1 MGCNLCTLQKREEHY
16 KLLYEIAQVNGLA
29 KVEHDEA
36 VVEAIRRDPIVVQV
50 LRRTPTRAAAAVVQ
64 NGTSSPQDA
73 CVVDVCTQTDI
84 TFEHIMALAKLR
96 PATPPVPDICPFL
109 LSDSCHSIHTM
120 EHEFYECPEY
130 LSNTTA
136 DVERIVEYEYEEVEL
151 CRQNSQEKLGLTLC
165 YRTDDEED
173 TGIYVSQVEPNSIA
187 AKDGRIKEGD
197 RILQINGCEVQD
209 REKAVALLSSEEAR
223 SITLLVTRPEIQLDE
238 EAGWLDDEQQELME
252 EILEERRKQKEHGF
266 DKGDENQAEEG
277 MTTDSATCSS
287 NNQDSGFGRSTDS
300 PEHQPLLAKLQRRS
314 PAHCLRER
322 WRAEHPHTK
331 RGAVV
336 PRENQSTRTLSTG
349 QGHEGVGSVRNSGG
363 GILGL
368 ENRFQQLLELKC
380 QIRNGGECGVY
391 SIRHSI
397 ECSLTEQ
404 GGEDGDCVDD
414 IGGGV
419 EQELRM
425 LNEELRSIEL
435 ECQSI
440 MQAHQLR
447 QSHQQEHSQPSPC
460 SPGRSTKD
468 GHKRHSRL
476 ADIHEHPERL
486 EADKMREKDSSSA
499 YNTAESARST
509 PLGMERS
516 PDHSLQRHISITN
529 QKNLR
534 LASSTPSSPIP
545 IPKPQGTSS
554 HSRQADPGPVIS
566 SSPDQSNPSRSES
579 DPALPADDERCEK
592 KGRTRES
599 RRGLPYASSYHTT
612 PYHGQ
617 GGSKQLQ
624 SYMQLL
630 QQHSSV
636 EYSQSQLS
644 LLSVCRDPV
653 HRNGRP
659 GEPRLEWKVKV
670 RADGTRYVAR
680 RPARD
685 RILRERALRIREE
698 RSGGMTTD
706 DDAMSEMKMGR
717 YWSKEERKQHLARAR
732 EQRKRREF
740 MQKSRLECLK
750 EGPLSGA
757 EGRKEINILEL
768 SHKKMMK
775 KRNKKILDNW
785 MTIQELMSHG
795 ARVPEGSKVHNAFL
809 SVTTV

>member
-1 MGCNLCTLQKREEHY
+1 
-16 KLLYEIAQVNGLA
+16 
-29 KVEHDEA
+29 
-36 VVEAIRRDPIVVQV
+36 
-50 LRRTPTRAAAAVVQ
+50 
-64 NGTSSPQDA
+64 
-73 CVVDVCTQTDI
+73 
-84 TFEHIMALAKLR
+84 
-96 PATPPVPDICPFL
+96 
-109 LSDSCHSIHTM
+109 
-120 EHEFYECPEY
+120 
-130 LSNTTA
+130 
-136 DVERIVEYEYEEVEL
+136 
-151 CRQNSQEKLGLTLC
+151 
-165 YRTDDEED
+165 
-173 TGIYVSQVEPNSIA
+173 
-187 AKDGRIKEGD
+187 
-197 RILQINGCEVQD
+197 
-209 REKAVALLSSEEAR
+209 
-223 SITLLVTRPEIQLDE
+223 
-238 EAGWLDDEQQELME
+238 
-252 EILEERRKQKEHGF
+252 
-266 DKGDENQAEEG
+266 

-336 PRENQSTRTLSTG
+336 PQENQSTRTLSTS
-349 QGHEGVGSVRNSGG
+349 QGHELVGSVRNSGG

-554 HSRQADPGPVIS
+554 RSRQADPGPVIS

-624 SYMQLL
+624 
-630 QQHSSV
+630 V
-636 EYSQSQLS
+636 
-644 LLSVCRDPV
+644 
-653 HRNGRP
+653 
-659 GEPRLEWKVKV
+659 
-670 RADGTRYVAR
+670 
-680 RPARD
+680 
-685 RILRERALRIREE
+685 
-698 RSGGMTTD
+698 
-706 DDAMSEMKMGR
+706 
-717 YWSKEERKQHLARAR
+717 
-732 EQRKRREF
+732 
-740 MQKSRLECLK
+740 
-750 EGPLSGA
+750 
-757 EGRKEINILEL
+757 
-768 SHKKMMK
+768 
-775 KRNKKILDNW
+775 
-785 MTIQELMSHG
+785 
-795 ARVPEGSKVHNAFL
+795 
-809 SVTTV
+809 

>member
-1 MGCNLCTLQKREEHY
+1 TF
-16 KLLYEIAQVNGLA
+16 
-29 KVEHDEA
+29 
-36 VVEAIRRDPIVVQV
+36 
-50 LRRTPTRAAAAVVQ
+50 TPTA
-64 NGTSSPQDA
+64 
-73 CVVDVCTQTDI
+73 DVCTQTDI

-109 LSDSCHSIHTM
+109 FCHSIHTM

-130 LSNTTA
+130 LSNTPA
-136 DVERIVEYEYEEVEL
+136 EVERTEEYEYEEVEL

-165 YRTDDEED
+165 YRTDDEEE
-173 TGIYVSQVEPNSIA
+173 TGIYVEPNSIA
-187 AKDGRIKEGD
+187 ARDGGIKEGD

-209 REKAVALLSSEEAR
+209 REKAVALLSSKEAR
-223 SITLLVTRPEIQLDE
+223 SFILLVTRPEIQNEVWLDE
-238 EAGWLDDEQQELME
+238 EQQELVEELKM
-252 EILEERRKQKEHGF
+252 EILEERKKRREKSF
-266 DKGDENQAEEG
+266 DRSDEVRHQDEEE
-277 MTTDSATCSS
+277 MTTDTATCSS
-287 NNQDSGFGRSTDS
+287 NNQDKDSGFGHSTES
-300 PEHQPLLAKLQRRS
+300 PEHQPLLARLHKRS
-314 PAHCLRER
+314 PAHCLRDR
-322 WRAEHPHTK
+322 WRAEHPQTR
-331 RGAVV
+331 RGNTL
-336 PRENQSTRTLSTG
+336 PQDTQGQRTLSKS
-349 QGHEGVGSVRNSGG
+349 QGNEGVVSIHNGGG

-404 GGEDGDCVDD
+404 GGVDGVEMGG
-414 IGGGV
+414 IGEGNGV

-447 QSHQQEHSQPSPC
+447 KTHQQEHSQSSS
-460 SPGRSTKD
+460 SPGRSLKD
-468 GHKRHSRL
+468 GLKRHGRL
-476 ADIHEHPERL
+476 ADIHEYPERTDN
-486 EADKMREKDSSSA
+486 DKIREKDSSSA

-509 PLGMERS
+509 PLGIERS
-516 PDHSLQRHISITN
+516 PDHSLQRHVSITN

-534 LASSTPSSPIP
+534 LASSISS
-545 IPKPQGTSS
+545 T
-554 HSRQADPGPVIS
+554 DPGPVIS

-592 KGRTRES
+592 KGRTRDS
-599 RRGLPYASSYHTT
+599 RRGIPYGSPYQTT
-612 PYHGQ
+612 PYQ
-617 GGSKQLQ
+617 DKSVLTTSSVLQ

-630 QQHSSV
+630 QQHSSL

-644 LLSVCRDPV
+644 LVSVCHDPMQ
-653 HRNGRP
+653 RSGRP

-740 MQKSRLECLK
+740 MQKSRLECLR
-750 EGPLSGA
+750 EGSASGA

-768 SHKKMMK
+768 SQKKMMK